1 MDLAVDYREAE
12 CIPFLTG
19 WTPKNLPVGDFWIGL
34 SGEVIVPGGIVI
46 ERKQIADLEASI
58 KDGRYREQRTRLQAF
73 AQQYNANVAYII
85 EGDLDKTRGF
95 TKQVLWKW
103 LVRLPFVHKIPLL
116 QTRSPAETADLLL
129 CLHSAWKD
137 KQADYT
143 DKAKV
148 TEYITTIKQ
157 HTKGEQRDDP
167 RIFAITVLSAC
178 KGISPGA
185 ADAILKGCGG
195 SLTDV
200 WNSSVDTIAGIQN
213 GKVKVG
219 QVKAKKLFDLLHS
232 V

>member
-19 WTPKNLPVGDFWIGL
+19 WTSKNLPVGDFWIGL

-103 LVRLPFVHKIPLL
+103 LVRLPFVHKIPLN
-116 QTRSPAETADLLL
+116 E
-129 CLHSAWKD
+129 
-137 KQADYT
+137 
-143 DKAKV
+143 
-148 TEYITTIKQ
+148 EYIVNELFCNHNLYHI
-157 HTKGEQRDDP
+157 HMLHLD
-167 RIFAITVLSAC
+167 
-178 KGISPGA
+178 
-185 ADAILKGCGG
+185 ILGLNKEYAP
-195 SLTDV
+195 S
-200 WNSSVDTIAGIQN
+200 
-213 GKVKVG
+213 
-219 QVKAKKLFDLLHS
+219 
-232 V
+232 